1 MDDAKKEIEE
11 GLKKVNEFL
20 EVADPVADILLVVLE
35 HIKETGISSK
45 VGKIL
50 DTVVGEVGSIIAP
63 LKNRWDALQKDR
75 IQFLV
80 DRVKEMTGEEELEEG
95 TAIEILK
102 IHRMSI
108 ITDSN
113 HLRAT
118 WWENQAKNLQHR
130 LEASTA
136 AEKTSSTVL
145 NSLRVAMPWK
155 R

>member
-11 GLKKVNEFL
+11 ALGKVSAFL
-20 EVADPVADILLVVLE
+20 EVADPVADIVLAVLE
-35 HIKETGISSK
+35 HVTETGISTK
-45 VGKIL
+45 AGKIV
-50 DTVVGEVGSIIAP
+50 DTVVGEIGSILRP
-63 LKNRWDALQKDR
+63 LKDRWDALQKDR
-75 IQFLV
+75 IQFLA

-102 IHRMSI
+102 IHKMSI
-108 ITDSN
+108 ITDAN

-118 WWENQAKNLQHR
+118 WWESQAKNLQHR